1 MRQDRGFRHPDARN
15 FTTNIEGE
23 MPLPII
29 LQGLGEKPLI
39 MGILNVTPDSFS
51 DGGKFFDPDSAIEH
65 ALAMAQ
71 EGADIIDIG
80 GESSRPGANPISL
93 EDEIARVLPVI
104 KEVCRQIDKPV
115 SIDTVHSEVA
125 ELAIDAGASIINDIS
140 ALRIDEKIGQI
151 AARNGAYLILM
162 HMRGTPR
169 DMQEN
174 THYDDIMGE
183 ISCFLAEASKKAL
196 GMGVPQGKII
206 IDPGIGFG
214 KSVEGNF
221 TILKNLHRFQELG
234 FPLMIGVSRKSFIGK
249 TLDLDVD
256 ERLEG
261 SLAAACYAVLNGAD
275 IVRVHDVAQTV
286 RALTVV
292 EKITGAERA

>member
-1 MRQDRGFRHPDARN
+1 LSTDN
-15 FTTNIEGE
+15 KGE
-23 MPLPII
+23 IPLPTF
-29 LQGLGEKPLI
+29 LKGLGEKPLI
-39 MGILNVTPDSFS
+39 MGILNIAPDSFS
-51 DGGKFFDPDSAIEH
+51 DGGKYYDPDAAIEH

-80 GESSRPGANPISL
+80 GESSRPGANDISV
-93 EDEIARVLPVI
+93 EDEITRVLPVI
-104 KEVCRQIDKPV
+104 KEVCRRIEKPV
-115 SIDTVHSEVA
+115 SIDTVNSEVA
-125 ELAIDAGASIINDIS
+125 ELAIAAGASIINDIS
-140 ALRIDEKIGQI
+140 ALRVDEKIGQI
-151 AARNGAYLILM
+151 AAKYGAYLILM

-169 DMQEN
+169 DMQDN
-174 THYDDIMGE
+174 TDYDDIMGE
-183 ISCFLAEASKKAL
+183 VSRFLADSSKRAL
-196 GMGVPQGKII
+196 GMGVPRDKII

-214 KSVEGNF
+214 KSAEGNF
-221 TILKNLHRFQELG
+221 TILRNLHRFQELG

-275 IVRVHDVAQTV
+275 IVRVHDVAATV

-292 EKITGAERA
+292 EKITGAERT